1 MRKSNTSHRKT
12 LRLVCAETIP
22 PGRTSAAPEQLGKAQ
37 PGRKLKAAEH
47 TPEKKFPRHPMEA
60 SEGHCSSAE
69 PNLNSGHQ
77 WEQSTMISDTLK
89 PSLQPELPS
98 N

>member
-47 TPEKKFPRHPMEA
+47 TPEKEVSQIPHGGIQGPLFI
-60 SEGHCSSAE
+60 C
-69 PNLNSGHQ
+69 
-77 WEQSTMISDTLK
+77 
-89 PSLQPELPS
+89 
-98 N
+98 